1 MATKT
6 LLTAEQLAELSGDDD
21 RYKLAEL
28 DEGERIDMAA
38 ATARHTLLVMRL
50 AELLLPVVRQRS
62 LGKIYGPDGG
72 FILARDPD
80 IVVCP
85 DLAFVRQSRVPP
97 GNPDE
102 FFPGAPDLAVE
113 VFSKT
118 DTVPRL
124 MRKVHQYLHC
134 GTHTVWVPYPARAQI
149 QVLES
154 SGSGR
159 LLSGEDMLDCP
170 ELLPGFS
177 IPVKEVFEL

>member
-6 LLTAEQLAELSGDDD
+6 LMTVEQLAELSGEHD

-28 DEGERIDMAA
+28 DEGELVEMAA
-38 ATARHTLLVMRL
+38 ATARHTLQVMRL
-50 AELLLPVVRQRS
+50 AELMLPFVRQRS

-80 IVVCP
+80 ILVCP
-85 DLAFVRQSRVPP
+85 DVAFVRQSRVPP
-97 GNPDE
+97 GNPDD

-113 VFSKT
+113 IFSKT

-124 MRKVHQYLHC
+124 MRKVRQYFRH
-134 GTHTVWVPYPARAQI
+134 GAHTVWILYPAKIQI

-154 SGSGR
+154 SGNDR
-159 LLSGEDMLDCP
+159 LLSGDDVLESP

-177 IPVKEVFEL
+177 VSVKEVFEL

>member
-1 MATKT
+1 MATNT
-6 LLTAEQLAELSGDDD
+6 SLTAEQLGELAAEDD

-28 DEGERIDMAA
+28 DEGELVEMAA

-50 AELLLPVVRQRS
+50 AELLLPFVRQRS

-72 FILARDPD
+72 FVLARNPD

-85 DLAFVRQSRVPP
+85 GVAFVRQSRVPP

-113 VFSKT
+113 IFSKT

-124 MRKVHQYLHC
+124 MRKVRQYFRNGAHSR
-134 GTHTVWVPYPARAQI
+134 ARSPRIAARIRDPCQGSVRAI
-149 QVLES
+149 DRSSES
-154 SGSGR
+154 YDATLYSCVCFRFFFR
-159 LLSGEDMLDCP
+159 LS
-170 ELLPGFS
+170 
-177 IPVKEVFEL
+177 